1 MATATQKARTATRG
15 KGDPL
20 PASASAS
27 ASASISMEFVIFED
41 NGGAYRWSLLGGDRA
56 SLAQSPRF
64 ASYGDAERAAQLVL
78 EGAGTARLDR
88 AAGG

>member
-1 MATATQKARTATRG
+1 MATATQKARTATRS
-15 KGDPL
+15 KGDRL
-20 PASASAS
+20 AAS

-56 SLAQSPRF
+56 SLARSPRF

-78 EGAGTARLDR
+78 EGAGTARFDR

>member
-1 MATATQKARTATRG
+1 MATATHKARTATRG

-20 PASASAS
+20 P